1 MALLALASHTRD
13 YPQFGYARGR
23 CPVHD
28 ALLVEKHELV
38 EEQKD
43 PTRGLVDARHLRA
56 RSLDEMGPHSFKA
69 VSRKCRQSAPSKVS
83 LVQDSDDRASSLSLK
98 SQRDLYECVE
108 TSSWDLSKDT
118 LFNRK
123 NSSGILN
130 GPASSPRVPRSRLSW
145 REWIFGGCVLRSRG
159 PALDAKG
166 PKGWASTSVS
176 PRTRNSTE
184 LSTVAKGPRRSGRRS

>member
-1 MALLALASHTRD
+1 MS
-13 YPQFGYARGR
+13 
-23 CPVHD
+23 
-28 ALLVEKHELV
+28 
-38 EEQKD
+38 
-43 PTRGLVDARHLRA
+43 
-56 RSLDEMGPHSFKA
+56 RSTSWSK
-69 VSRKCRQSAPSKVS
+69 SRKIRLEGWWMLATCARVHSTRWDHTASKPSLESVVKARPQRS
-83 LVQDSDDRASSLSLK
+83 PWSKIRTIERLLSLSLK